1 MTVPVVPIPR
11 DELDMIGMR
20 FATEV
25 VAAMDA
31 TMAKMLDGV
40 PDRIVAAGWMD
51 AFRRNPRI
59 PSHNDLAAIPTI
71 WRRAV
76 DRLSRRVF
84 DVFARSAIAT
94 RDQSSAA
101 AYVPDDW
108 AARVEAGMPTADPP
122 TVADWRDMVT
132 EGTPLIPPRTADP
145 VMETVRRNLSTIGDD
160 LWVDVAVAIQ
170 EGREEGENVEQITA
184 RIQGV
189 LNNAEW
195 KARRIARTE
204 ITRAANAASLG
215 QMMYSGYQGEKV
227 WSANEDA
234 RTRAAHLEANEQSRP
249 LTATFDVGGFPML
262 YPGDPTAPGE
272 LTINCRCD
280 LVYAL
285 TPDQALVW
293 MAGIGEGGPSPLAD
307 GATDEESWNFEDWDA
322 MVASDDGPNETVE
335 AQSSMPPKLKRYWL
349 AGEGAVKIRWGTPGA
364 FDRCVNA
371 LRGKFPQ
378 NTEGLCANLYHE
390 ATGEW
395 PGANREKKSSVNAGH
410 TGAMI
415 ALVPRADDAAR
426 FVRVG
431 GEPLE
436 ELHVTMAFLGEAADW
451 SDESRIEV
459 LDRMQRY
466 AGRGV
471 IDADAFSVNVFNPGT
486 TNDRTPCLVM
496 GLSGEALPEVRGDV
510 NEVIGDFPMPEQH
523 SPFVPHMT
531 LRYMPDMDNTGMA
544 VYAAEAMGLVGP
556 VTFDRLRV
564 AFADDVYDIPLS
576 DGDVDDGDTADDDVA
591 DLDEPDWLGRLSVGD
606 DGSWDGVLTVEGIE
620 SGDGRLF
627 LPESLDVAPLPLPL
641 RWQKEDKPGHEGAVI
656 VGRIDDIWRDGPSIM
671 ARGVLDLED
680 EDGRIVQGKMGRGF
694 LRHVS
699 VEADMIDGEVVGD
712 GVTSPMVEVY
722 TSGRIRGATLLA
734 IPAYVEGEIKL
745 TDQPT
750 AMTACACEVVDP
762 GADHTIVI
770 RNTPPAEWFNEPR
783 DVEMHGALTVTDEG
797 RVYGLLAPDG
807 VAHRS
812 FGDKTVTVPRR
823 VDYSAFLGG
832 ETLVAGGGRVVTGP
846 ITMNCGHASTG
857 QGVGTDAAMA
867 HYDNT
872 CSVVANITV
881 GENAR
886 GVWVA
891 GALKPGVTPEQVVT
905 MMGCRL
911 SGDWRPHR
919 RDTGKREL
927 AAALLVP
934 VPGFAEA
941 RSRASVMVASG
952 EMVTSSVPVEF
963 TVTRHDERVPANPL
977 DVIHLSLR
985 RRVDKDMRNDRETR
999 RAALAERVGRSL

>member
-20 FATEV
+20 FAAEV

-31 TMAKMLDGV
+31 TLAEMLDGV
-40 PDRIVAAGWMD
+40 PDRIVAAGWRD

-59 PSHNDLAAIPTI
+59 PTDNDLAAIPTI
-71 WRRAV
+71 WRQKV

-84 DVFARSAIAT
+84 DVFRRSAFAT
-94 RDQSSAA
+94 RDRSSAA

-108 AARVEAGMPTADPP
+108 AARVEAGMPAADPP
-122 TVADWRDMVT
+122 TVTDWRDMVS

-145 VMETVRRNLSTIGDD
+145 VMETTRRNLSTIGDE
-160 LWVDVAVAIQ
+160 LWVEVAAAIQ
-170 EGREEGENVEQITA
+170 EGRDADESVEQVTA

-189 LNNAEW
+189 LNNAQW

-204 ITRAANAASLG
+204 ITRAANAASLA
-215 QMMYSGYQGEKV
+215 QMVHSGYQGEKV
-227 WSANEDA
+227 WSANLDN
-234 RTRAAHLEANEQSRP
+234 RTRPAHEEANEQSRP
-249 LTATFDVGGFPML
+249 LLQDFQVGGFPMS
-262 YPGDPTAPGE
+262 YPGDPTAPAD

-285 TPDQALVW
+285 TPDQALEW
-293 MAGIGEGGPSPLAD
+293 MAGIGAGGASPLTE
-307 GATDEESWNFEDWDA
+307 GATNEESWDFEDWDA
-322 MVASDDGPNETVE
+322 MIASDGGTVE
-335 AQSSMPPKLKRYWL
+335 AQSGMPAKLKRYWL
-349 AGEGAVKIRWGTPGA
+349 NGEGAVKIRWGTKGS

-371 LRGKFPQ
+371 LRSKFPA

-390 ATGEW
+390 ATGHW
-395 PGANREKKSSVNAGH
+395 PGEDRDKSSGATVQ
-410 TGAMI
+410 TGAMV
-415 ALVPRADDAAR
+415 ALVPSVEDAAR
-426 FVRVG
+426 FAREG
-431 GEPLE
+431 GEPPE
-436 ELHVTMAFLGEAADW
+436 ELHVTLAFLGEAIDW
-451 SDESRIEV
+451 PEENRERVIAAMNFYS
-459 LDRMQRY
+459 
-466 AGRGV
+466 GRGE
-471 IDADAFSVNVFNPGT
+471 ITAEAFSVNVFNPGT
-486 TNDRTPCLVM
+486 SNDRTPCLVM
-496 GLSGEALPEVRGDV
+496 GISGDDVMDVHTGVSMDFASGLGQDLP
-510 NEVIGDFPMPEQH
+510 PQH

-531 LRYMPDMDNTGMA
+531 LRYMPDMDNMGMSA
-544 VYAAEAMGLVGP
+544 YAAEAMGLVGP
-556 VTFDRLRV
+556 VVFDRLRV
-564 AFADDVYDIPLS
+564 AFADEVTDIPLDTSVYEVDES
-576 DGDVDDGDTADDDVA
+576 DDVDDVDDEVPTLPQLSVDDDGA
-591 DLDEPDWLGRLSVGD
+591 
-606 DGSWDGVLTVEGIE
+606 WDGVLTVEGTP
-620 SGDGRLF
+620 SGDGRMF

-641 RWQKEDKPGHEGAVI
+641 RWQKEDRPGHEGAVS
-656 VGRIDDIWRDGPSIM
+656 VGRIDDIWRDGARIM
-671 ARGVLDLED
+671 ARGVLDLGDPNGVELQ
-680 EDGRIVQGKMGRGF
+680 RKMGGKF

-699 VEADMIDGEVVGD
+699 IEADMIDGEVVGD
-712 GVTSPMVEVY
+712 GVTSPMIEVY
-722 TSGRIRGATLLA
+722 QSGRIRGATVLA
-734 IPAYVEGEIKL
+734 ISAYVEGEIKL
-745 TDQPT
+745 TDQPSEL
-750 AMTACACEVVDP
+750 TACGCDVVD
-762 GADHTIVI
+762 ADTDHTIVI
-770 RNTPPAEWFNEPR
+770 RNTPPAEWFVEPR

-812 FGDKTVTVPRR
+812 FGDKVVVVPRK
-823 VDYSAFLGG
+823 VDYAAFLGG
-832 ETLVAGGGRVVTGP
+832 ETIVAGGGRVVTGP

-857 QGVGTDAAMA
+857 HGVGTDEAMA

-881 GENAR
+881 GENSR

-891 GALKPGVTPEQVVT
+891 GALRPGVTPEQVVA

-963 TVTRHDERVPANPL
+963 TVTRHPSPAPL
-977 DVIHLSLR
+977 DVIRLSLR
-985 RRVDKDMRNDRETR
+985 RRVDADLRNGRESR
-999 RAALAERVGRSL
+999 RAALVERFGRN